1 VLVVG
6 RQQLDEFMRAHADAR
21 PALSAW
27 VSQVA
32 AASWRSPLE
41 MLERYPRASVIRN
54 GLVVFDIKGND
65 YRLAARIDFDNAIVR
80 VLRVGTHAEYDRW
93 SL

>member
-1 VLVVG
+1 
-6 RQQLDEFMRAHADAR
+6 
-21 PALSAW
+21 
-27 VSQVA
+27 
-32 AASWRSPLE
+32 

-65 YRLAARIDFDNAIVR
+65 YRLAVRIDFDNGIVC
-80 VLRVGTHAEYDRW
+80 VLKVGTHAEYDKW